1 MYISNM
7 ISNHGNKVKDQFVI
21 TTDNSDAYFQ
31 SYTSIIA
38 RRIDATDQVELDV
51 NKWDYSKTTSKYL
64 ARFLGVP
71 NKEIKQKVANGEYPL
86 VDLNARPFNQSTTPT
101 ELTEKFKSSLTSW
114 AFSLGSKKDT
124 PLLSTQ
130 PTCNHDNQ

>member
-1 MYISNM
+1 MYVSNM

-31 SYTSIIA
+31 SYVSIIA

-71 NKEIKQKVANGEYPL
+71 CKEIKQKVKSGEYPL
-86 VDLNARPFNQSTTPT
+86 VDLNASPFNQSTTPT
-101 ELTEKFKSSLTSW
+101 ELTEKFIRITG
-114 AFSLGSKKDT
+114 GSGNLIK
-124 PLLSTQ
+124 
-130 PTCNHDNQ
+130 

>member
-1 MYISNM
+1 MYVSNM
-7 ISNHGNKVKDQFVI
+7 ISNHGNKVPDQFVI

-71 NKEIKQKVANGEYPL
+71 NKEIKQKVKSGEYPL
-86 VDLNARPFNQSTTPT
+86 VDLNSDSDRDLVCSANNIYNSNAT
-101 ELTEKFKSSLTSW
+101 ELTEKFLRV
-114 AFSLGSKKDT
+114 AGGSGNLIK
-124 PLLSTQ
+124 
-130 PTCNHDNQ
+130 

>member
-38 RRIDATDQVELDV
+38 RRIDATDKVELDV

-71 NKEIKQKVANGEYPL
+71 NKEIKQKVKSGEYPL
-86 VDLNARPFNQSTTPT
+86 VDLNFDSDRVLVCSANNIYNSNHQYQQAYAT
-101 ELTEKFKSSLTSW
+101 ELTEKFLRVTGGAGNLIK
-114 AFSLGSKKDT
+114 
-124 PLLSTQ
+124 
-130 PTCNHDNQ
+130 